1 VRRQRSL
8 DLRRHATLRPL
19 FHHSRRR
26 GLRVG
31 WWTPPRSQRTRGVPL
46 AGSRRQQ
53 QRPCIAS
60 TAPATVRK
68 RVPAAQCAAD
78 APVKELAITRRK
90 VATSHERTRRHTEA
104 APSGRVSTVGDGRR
118 LLRRW
123 PPNGPARSAADA
135 PLPLIVYRPGAQ
147 PGI

>member
-1 VRRQRSL
+1 MRRQRSL

-19 FHHSRRR
+19 FHSRRR

-31 WWTPPRSQRTRGVPL
+31 WWTPPRPQRTRSVPL

-60 TAPATVRK
+60 TAPATVPK
-68 RVPAAQCAAD
+68 RVLAAQCAAD
-78 APVKELAITRRK
+78 APVKELAITRRT

-104 APSGRVSTVGDGRR
+104 APSGRVSAGDRRR